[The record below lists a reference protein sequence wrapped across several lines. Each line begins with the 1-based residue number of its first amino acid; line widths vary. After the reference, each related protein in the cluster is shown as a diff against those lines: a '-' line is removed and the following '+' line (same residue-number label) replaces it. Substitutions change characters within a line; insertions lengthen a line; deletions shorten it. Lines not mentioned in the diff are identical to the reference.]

1 MSRPEFARA
10 ARATTLLL
18 AALLAAP
25 LPAAGQATD
34 KPDSDKPWKVE
45 EPHGPVKTV
54 SFTTD
59 EGTWISLDVSPDGG
73 RIAFSLL
80 GDLYLMPIAGG
91 EARRITEGAAYDVQ
105 PRFSPDGKW
114 IAFAS
119 DRGGIEN
126 LWLCDLDG
134 KNARQVSQEKDHTV
148 NTPSWS
154 PDGDYLVGRKRFT
167 DRSSLGTVELWM
179 WHLKGGQGFR
189 LTDRDKQPDA
199 ADAAFSRDGRFIYFG
214 ARDARYQYDRNVD
227 QGIWQI
233 KRFDRVTGQLIPLT
247 GEFGG
252 SAAPTV
258 SPDGKS
264 LAFVRRV
271 RSKTQLET
279 MDLSSGRTRMV
290 AEGLQRDN
298 QEGFAFH
305 GVFPGYAWTPDGKA
319 VVATAENKIWRW
331 DVTTG
336 QRTAIPFTAK
346 VDQRVAEAVRFRRKL
361 GDAQFRARV
370 LRWPVQSP
378 DGKWLVFSAVGHL
391 YCMQLPGGT
400 PRRLTS
406 VADLEYAPAFS
417 PDGKRIAFV
426 SWNDEEGGHVWTAS
440 FGADGTAGAPRRV
453 TQDPGQYAN
462 PSFSPDGRR
471 IVFVRGSGA
480 TFRGDDLG
488 NELWQEIHWIDAG
501 GGPSNYVIGA
511 ANRGANR
518 RMTRP
523 TFSPDGERIFYVD
536 DEPPAKPIEVPKTAL
551 ASVKLDG
558 TDKQVRL
565 RWAKAEEARVSPD
578 GKWVAYSELHNAY
591 VVPLPSAGKDPV
603 EVAAENGA
611 LPVAQLTDEGGEW
624 VDWADG
630 GRAVTWV
637 YGPTFRRIAL
647 DAAYPTPPPPDAA
660 PPPDEKAKKPAK
672 KELPKSESFEVALM
686 LERAR
691 PSGVVAYT
699 NARLV
704 TMKGDEVIEKGTIV
718 VENDRIKEVGSSKQI
733 RVPAGAKVVDLTGK
747 TVVPG
752 LFDAH
757 AHLHYSTLDV
767 FPQRPWKYLANLA
780 YGITTT
786 HDPSASTQE
795 VFGQGEMVEAGA
807 MVGPR
812 IFSTG
817 YILYGADDPSRA
829 LVNSLDDARRH
840 VRRLKSLGALS
851 VKSYM
856 QPRREQRQWIIQA
869 AREEGLMVVP
879 EGGGDLEMDMT
890 MILDGHTTIEHALP
904 FAPLAKDVVTLFGQS
919 GTAYTPTLLVA
930 YGGPQGENWF
940 YQHYDVWRDERLL
953 RHVPQG
959 TIDPRA
965 RVRSMIPDDMW
976 HHLGVAASARKVVD
990 AGGRVLLGGHGQL
1003 QGLGPHWEMWA
1014 YVQAGMTP
1022 IQAIRVATLHPAE
1035 ALGLD
1040 ADLGSIEAGKLADFV
1055 VLDRNPV
1062 EKIENTDSVSV
1073 VVKNGVSYTPDD
1085 LALKSSFL
1093 RRGGNFRSAE
1103 PFEGP

>member
-1 MSRPEFARA
+1 MSSRAFTGA
-10 ARATTLLL
+10 ARVQTLLL
-18 AALLAAP
+18 AVALLASSAG
-25 LPAAGQATD
+25 PAFAQATE

-45 EPHGPVKTV
+45 DAHGPSKTI

-59 EGTWISLDVSPDGG
+59 EGTWISLDVSPDGSQ
-73 RIAFSLL
+73 IAFSLL
-80 GDLYLMPIAGG
+80 GDLYLLPATGG
-91 EARRITEGAAYDVQ
+91 EARAISTGAAYDVQ

-126 LWLCDLDG
+126 LWICDLDG
-134 KNARQVSQEKDHTV
+134 KNPRQVSQEKDQTV

-179 WHLKGGQGFR
+179 WHVKGGQGFKI
-189 LTDRDKQPDA
+189 TDRDKQADA
-199 ADAAFSRDGRFIYFG
+199 ADAAFSRDGRFLYFG
-214 ARDARYQYDRNVD
+214 ARDGRYQYDRNVD
-227 QGIWQI
+227 QGIWQV
-233 KRFDRVTGQLIPLT
+233 KRFDRVTGQFLPLT

-252 SAAPTV
+252 SAAPEL

-264 LAFVRRV
+264 MAFVRRV
-271 RSKTQLET
+271 RSRTQLEV
-279 MDLSSGRTRMV
+279 MDLGSGRTRRV
-290 AEGLQRDN
+290 ADGLQRDN

-305 GVFPGYAWTPDGKA
+305 GVFPGYAWTPDGKSI
-319 VVATAENKIWRW
+319 VATAENRIWKW
-331 DVTTG
+331 DVATG
-336 QRTAIPFTAK
+336 QRTPIPFSANVSLSVT
-346 VDQRVAEAVRFRRKL
+346 DAVRFKKRL
-361 GDAQFRARV
+361 GETQFRARI
-370 LRWPVQSP
+370 LRWPVESP

-391 YCMQLPGGT
+391 YRMELPAGT

-406 VADLEYAPAFS
+406 DRDFEYAPAFS
-417 PDGKRIAFV
+417 PDGKRITFV
-426 SWNDEEGGHVWTAS
+426 TWNDETGGHVWTAA

-453 TQDPGQYAN
+453 TQDPGQYTN
-462 PSFSPDGRR
+462 PSFSADGRR

-480 TFRGDDLG
+480 TFRGNDLG
-488 NELWQEIHWIDAG
+488 NELWQEIHWVDAN

-518 RMTRP
+518 RVTRP

-551 ASVKLDG
+551 VSVKLDG
-558 TDKQVRL
+558 TDKVVRL
-565 RWAKAEEARVSPD
+565 RWAKAEEAQVSPD
-578 GKWVAYSELHNAY
+578 GRWVAYNELHNTY
-591 VVPLPSAGKDPV
+591 VVPVPKAGREPV

-611 LPVAQLTDEGGEW
+611 LPVAQLTEEGGEW
-624 VDWADG
+624 VGWADG
-630 GRAVTWV
+630 GRTVTWI
-637 YGPTFRRIAL
+637 YGSTYHRIAL
-647 DAAYPTPPPPDAA
+647 DKTFPA
-660 PPPDEKAKKPAK
+660 PQPAPKAEEPKKDEKKPK
-672 KELPKSESFEVALM
+672 KELPKSDSVDVALV
-686 LERAR
+686 LERAK
-691 PSGVVAYT
+691 PTGVVAYT
-699 NARLV
+699 NARVV

-718 VENDRIKEVGSSKQI
+718 VENDRILAVGTAKQV
-733 RVPAGAKVVDLTGK
+733 RVPAGAKVVDATGK
-747 TVVPG
+747 TIIPG
-752 LFDAH
+752 LFDEH
-757 AHLHYSTLDV
+757 AHLHYTALDV

-780 YGITTT
+780 YGVTTT

-795 VFGQGEMVEAGA
+795 VFGQSEMVEAGL

-840 VRRLKSLGALS
+840 VRRLKSLGSIS

-856 QPRREQRQWIIQA
+856 QPRREQRQWILQA

-904 FAPLAKDVVTLFGQS
+904 VAPLAKDVVTLFGQS

-930 YGGPQGENWF
+930 YGGPSGENWF
-940 YQHYDVWRDERLL
+940 YQHYDVWNDKRLL
-953 RHVPQG
+953 RFVPQA

-965 RVRSMIPDDMW
+965 RVRTMQPDDVW
-976 HHLGVAASARKVVD
+976 HHLAVGAAAKRIVQ
-990 AGGRVLLGGHGQL
+990 AGGRVNLGGHGQL

-1014 YVQAGMTP
+1014 FVQAGMTP
-1022 IQAIRVATLHPAE
+1022 LEAIRVATLSPAQT
-1035 ALGLD
+1035 LGLD
-1040 ADLGSIEAGKLADFV
+1040 ADLGSIEVGKLADFV
-1055 VLDRNPV
+1055 ILDRNPI
-1062 EKIENTDSVSV
+1062 EKIENTDSVST
-1073 VVKNGVSYTPDD
+1073 VVKNGVAYAPGD
-1085 LALKSSFL
+1085 LGL
-1093 RRGGNFRSAE
+1093 RGQ
-1103 PFEGP
+1103 